1 MQEEWK
7 DIPLRLVLSV
17 TDTRSEKALCRLLE
31 EARIPLRCQFH
42 GQGTANSELLR
53 LCGLGEL
60 DRILTMW
67 VLPKAA
73 IPTLFRK
80 MNETLHLRRRGQG
93 IAVSIPITSV
103 QMNLAKLMS
112 SQNQQDYQEK
122 TEQEAPNMTE
132 GSKFSMIIVTVNQGF
147 SDEVIDTA
155 KSAGAKGGTIIR
167 GRRRG
172 MDAAM
177 KFWGI
182 SLQEEQ
188 EIVFII
194 VPKTRK
200 KDVMTSICKAHGL
213 RTPAHG
219 VVLSIPVED
228 ALGLET

>member
-17 TDTRSEKALCRLLE
+17 TDNRTEKSLHRLLE
-31 EARIPLRCQFH
+31 EAHIPLRYQFH
-42 GQGTANSELLR
+42 GLGTANSEVLR

-60 DRILTMW
+60 DRVLTMW

-73 IPTLFRK
+73 VPTLFRK
-80 MNETLHLRRRGQG
+80 MNESLHLRRRGMG
-93 IAVSIPITSV
+93 IAISIPITSV

-112 SQNQQDYQEK
+112 SHNLQDSQDK

-194 VPKTRK
+194 VPKTKR
-200 KDVMTSICKAHGL
+200 KDVMTAIGKAHGL
-213 RTPAHG
+213 KSPAHG
-219 VVLSIPVED
+219 QVLSIPVDD